1 MNWFERWHEIG
12 RQGAK
17 RQDEFIRKYY
27 DHNTYIGIF
36 RGLLTWGVAWYV
48 LWHFYDIM
56 DWFHDLTGGR
66 QSDPVTPGQI
76 RWVRLCASAMCG
88 TGVLA
93 EIVFLFKLSI
103 IRYRAKRQRQ
113 ETDADAQA
121 DNSDSQTPQE

>member
-1 MNWFERWHEIG
+1 MNWFERRHEIG

-17 RQDEFIRKYY
+17 RQDEFLEKYFNP
-27 DHNTYIGIF
+27 NTYTGIF
-36 RGLLTWGVAWYV
+36 KAMLFWGVVWYV
-48 LWHFYDIM
+48 LWNFYDIM

-113 ETDADAQA
+113 ETDTDAD
-121 DNSDSQTPQE
+121 DSEKSRE

>member
-36 RGLLTWGVAWYV
+36 RGLLFWGTAWYV
-48 LWHFYDIM
+48 LWHNYDIIG
-56 DWFHDLTGGR
+56 WFEDLFGA
-66 QSDPVTPGQI
+66 QYDPVTPGQI
-76 RWVRLCASAMCG
+76 RWVRLCASVMCG
-88 TGVLA
+88 TGVLT

-103 IRYRAKRQRQ
+103 VRYRAKRQRQ
-113 ETDADAQA
+113 KTNADTDD
-121 DNSDSQTPQE
+121 SDKPRK